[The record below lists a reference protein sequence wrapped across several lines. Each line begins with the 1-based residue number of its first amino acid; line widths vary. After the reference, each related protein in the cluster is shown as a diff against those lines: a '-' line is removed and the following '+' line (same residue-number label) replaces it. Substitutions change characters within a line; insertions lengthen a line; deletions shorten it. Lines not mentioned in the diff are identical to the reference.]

1 MTRPLPEL
9 TAQNEFFWTAG
20 GDGVLR
26 IQECRDCEALIH
38 PPQPVCRYCRSR
50 NMGVRDVS
58 GTATLSAF
66 TVNHRFGF
74 PDLPPPYVV
83 AQVAVVED
91 PRVRLTT
98 NIVECDPDELEL
110 GQTVEVDFQKIEDV
124 WLPVFRPTADK
135 ETGPLPEDEI
145 APADFGRYVQLTAD
159 HREVRGALRD
169 HRHRRVPTRPPPDGA
184 AAVAHHRR
192 VRSRDRRRRFDA
204 GRHRRTVDL
213 PRTRHRGHG

>member
-1 MTRPLPEL
+1 MTASDLGIRPVTRPLPEL

-20 GDGVLR
+20 ADGVLR
-26 IQECRDCEALIH
+26 IQECQDCEALIH

-58 GTATLSAF
+58 GKATLSAF

-98 NIVECDPDELEL
+98 NIVECEPDELEL
-110 GQTVEVDFQKIEDV
+110 GQAVEVAV
-124 WLPVFRPTADK
+124 
-135 ETGPLPEDEI
+135 PEDRGRL
-145 APADFGRYVQLTAD
+145 AAGVQAGGRQAGRPACPKTRSRPSDFGQLRPADR
-159 HREVRGALRD
+159 
-169 HRHRRVPTRPPPDGA
+169 
-184 AAVAHHRR
+184 
-192 VRSRDRRRRFDA
+192 
-204 GRHRRTVDL
+204 
-213 PRTRHRGHG
+213 

>member
-9 TAQNEFFWTAG
+9 NAQNEFFWTAG
-20 GDGVLR
+20 ADGVLR
-26 IQECRDCEALIH
+26 IQECRDCDALIH

-58 GTATLSAF
+58 GKATLSAF

-98 NIVECDPDELEL
+98 NIVDCEPDELEL
-110 GQTVEVDFQKIEDV
+110 GQTVEVDFDNIEDV

-135 ETGPLPEDEI
+135 QVASLPDDEI
-145 APADFGRYVQLTAD
+145 APRISAAMC
-159 HREVRGALRD
+159 A
-169 HRHRRVPTRPPPDGA
+169 RRSPPRSSRSARPSPASAPPASA
-184 AAVAHHRR
+184 A
-192 VRSRDRRRRFDA
+192 
-204 GRHRRTVDL
+204 G
-213 PRTRHRGHG
+213 

>member
-9 TAQNEFFWTAG
+9 TVQNEFFWTAG
-20 GDGVLR
+20 ADGVLR

-58 GTATLSAF
+58 GKATLSAF

-110 GQTVEVDFQKIEDV
+110 GQTVEVAVREDRGRLAAG
-124 WLPVFRPTADK
+124 LPAH
-135 ETGPLPEDEI
+135 
-145 APADFGRYVQLTAD
+145 GRQDDRSAA
-159 HREVRGALRD
+159 RG
-169 HRHRRVPTRPPPDGA
+169 
-184 AAVAHHRR
+184 
-192 VRSRDRRRRFDA
+192 RDRAQRLRPLRA
-204 GRHRRTVDL
+204 AHR
-213 PRTRHRGHG
+213 